1 MKLLEHFR
9 LIIVGSL
16 GCALLGPMTF
26 VIAEDEESASG
37 GIMEEVV
44 VTARRREEK
53 AQAVPIPITAMSG
66 EQLETRNITEIRDV
80 ERLSPNTSI
89 DYSSVNGTA
98 TQVFIRGI
106 GQSNWSSTQDPKLV
120 SMWMEFI

>member
-1 MKLLEHFR
+1 M
-9 LIIVGSL
+9 
-16 GCALLGPMTF
+16 
-26 VIAEDEESASG
+26 AEEEESASG

-106 GQSNWSSTQDPKLV
+106 VMIWKIKIFLIKIGK
-120 SMWMEFI
+120 